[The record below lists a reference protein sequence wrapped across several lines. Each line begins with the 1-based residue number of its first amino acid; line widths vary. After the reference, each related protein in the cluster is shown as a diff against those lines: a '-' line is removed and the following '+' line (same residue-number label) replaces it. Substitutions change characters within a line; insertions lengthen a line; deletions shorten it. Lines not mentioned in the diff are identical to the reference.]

1 MLLEYC
7 AALKETVLSSPTA
20 PSQPP
25 PFRGG
30 AGTPVENMQKQQKT
44 TVCSKSSSSIQSSS
58 IQQWLAL
65 YTKSRQEKIVMKRLL
80 EDGIE
85 AFVPLHK
92 VVRQWSDRRKLVE
105 EPLIR
110 SYCFVHVIPTQQHQV
125 LSTPGA
131 VRYVWFSGR
140 PAAIPAKQIDLL
152 KILTGYNI
160 PVECIPG
167 NIKPGSLVKITAG
180 PMAGYTGELVSVLG
194 KSRVIVRLTE
204 LETAISLTISPAL
217 LEEVR
222 S

>member
-1 MLLEYC
+1 MTDKTIGTSAHQHISTSPGTSAHQHISTFPPTLLP
-7 AALKETVLSSPTA
+7 SSPPTL
-20 PSQPP
+20 
-25 PFRGG
+25 
-30 AGTPVENMQKQQKT
+30 
-44 TVCSKSSSSIQSSS
+44 
-58 IQQWLAL
+58 QWLAL
-65 YTKSRQEKIVMKRLL
+65 YTKSRQEKIVMKRLT
-80 EDGIE
+80 EDGFE

-110 SYCFVHVIPTQQHQV
+110 SYCFVNVLPAQQHQV
-125 LSTPGA
+125 LGTPGA

-167 NIKPGSLVKITAG
+167 HIQPGTKVKITAG
-180 PMAGYTGELVSVLG
+180 PMAGYVGELITILG

-204 LETAISLTISPAL
+204 LETAISLSISPAL
-217 LEEVR
+217 LEKVIDN
-222 S
+222 